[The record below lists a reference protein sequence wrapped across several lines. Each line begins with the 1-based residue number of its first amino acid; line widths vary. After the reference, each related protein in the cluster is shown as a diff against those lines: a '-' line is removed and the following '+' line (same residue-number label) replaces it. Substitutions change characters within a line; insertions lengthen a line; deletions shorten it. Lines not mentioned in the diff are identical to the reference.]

1 MADPSYRS
9 RRFRWMLLMFGISG
23 IPVLLVSFVILY
35 QFYHS
40 DREKVT
46 AHLEELVEK
55 HKKTIDIFLDA
66 KLGEVRSLARTFS
79 LEELSRESF
88 LQQRLAVMQQ
98 EHSPVMVDLGVVDS
112 RGTQVAYAGPFR
124 LGRADYSDADWFQ
137 TAMQQEY
144 FISDVF
150 RGLRGLPHFIV
161 AVRSTG
167 AGEPWILRATVD
179 FAAFNDL
186 VEDIRIGR
194 TGSAFILNHEGEFQT
209 SPSRDVDVERG
220 PYRNLL
226 RDGAIENDAIHTVVG
241 PDGSGNENIYVAA
254 LLKNGEWMLV
264 YQQHTVEAFAGFR
277 SARKVATIIV
287 VLASLGGAVA
297 AFFLARRMVACI
309 VEADTQRQIMSQQIV
324 ETGKLASIGELA
336 AGIAHEINNP
346 VATMVEEA
354 GWMEDLLQ
362 EEEFQNVS
370 RLEEFQRAL
379 KQIRNQGSRCK
390 QITHKLLSFSRKTD
404 ARIQE
409 VNLYDLIDE
418 MVALSAQRA
427 KYQNVEIVTFLQ
439 QGLPTLQASQ
449 SEMQQV
455 LLNLINNALDAT
467 RETGGILRIR
477 IRKADHKIVI
487 SVSDTGHGIPEANMD
502 RIFNPFFTTK
512 PVGKG
517 TGLGLSICYGII
529 AKMGGKIRARSEVN
543 VGTTFDIELP
553 LPVETEVARTRVQA
567 HPSEKTTQSQ

>member
-1 MADPSYRS
+1 MADPSYRA
-9 RRFRWMLLMFGISG
+9 RRLHWMLLMFGIAG
-23 IPVLLVSFVILY
+23 VPVLLVSIVILY

-40 DREKVT
+40 YTEKVT

-55 HKKTIDIFLDA
+55 HKQTIDIFLDA
-66 KLGEVRSLARTFS
+66 KLGEVRVLARTFS
-79 LEELSRESF
+79 FDQLSREDF
-88 LQQRLAVMQQ
+88 LQERLAVMQQ
-98 EHSPVMVDLGVVDS
+98 EYSPVMVDLGVVDS
-112 RGTQVAYAGPFR
+112 NGTQIAYAGPFR
-124 LGRADYSDADWFQ
+124 LGRADYSDADWYQ

-167 AGEPWILRATVD
+167 PGGPWILRATID

-194 TGSAFILNHEGEFQT
+194 TGSAFILNREGKFQT
-209 SPSRDVDVERG
+209 NPSHDIDVERG
-220 PYRNLL
+220 VYRDLL
-226 RDGAIENDAIHTVVG
+226 ERGAFGNDEIHTVEA
-241 PDGSGNENIYVAA
+241 PDAAGNESIYVAA
-254 LLKNGEWMLV
+254 LLKGGEWVLV
-264 YQQHTVEAFAGFR
+264 YQQHTAEAFAGFTRAR
-277 SARKVATIIV
+277 SLAVVIV
-287 VLASLGGAVA
+287 VLAGLGGAVA
-297 AFFLARRMVACI
+297 SFFLARRMVACL
-309 VEADTQRQIMSQQIV
+309 VESDTQKQIMSQQIV

-362 EEEFQNVS
+362 EEEFQKAS
-370 RLEEFQRAL
+370 GLEEYRRAL
-379 KQIRNQGSRCK
+379 KQIRNQGRRCK
-390 QITHKLLSFSRKTD
+390 EITHKLLSFSRQTD
-404 ARIQE
+404 TRIQE
-409 VNLYDLIDE
+409 VNLYDLVDE

-439 QGLPTLQASQ
+439 QGLPTIQASQ

-467 RETGGILRIR
+467 RETGGQLRIR
-477 IRKADHKIVI
+477 VRKTNHKIVI
-487 SVSDTGHGIPEANMD
+487 SVADTGHGIPEANLD

-529 AKMGGKIRARSEVN
+529 TKMGGTIKARSEVD

-553 LPVETEVARTRVQA
+553 VEEETASARAQA
-567 HPSEKTTQSQ
+567 HPTEKKAQTH